1 MINYKDFWLSLQ
13 LGKWRSESIRRQFQS
28 NVSHF
33 LFYTLLWYVFATF
46 SFWDLQSKLTFLQ
59 DLIFS
64 LLISSVGLLLM
75 AEASP

>member
-33 LFYTLLWYVFATF
+33 LFTRCYGMF
-46 SFWDLQSKLTFLQ
+46 
-59 DLIFS
+59 
-64 LLISSVGLLLM
+64 LLL
-75 AEASP
+75 SRSGLYKVSLHF